1 MFKKSLLIL
10 TTWIIF
16 FTLNNVAFAT
26 PLPDGLELK
35 YDDGSDDGAFWLLP
49 GQIAAVRMTPP
60 SPPSGTHKLATARY
74 YLYDGEAKVMVFYDD
89 EGRPGSDLVG
99 GLTIDYEGEPGWYDV
114 DLQSW
119 DIRVE
124 GDFYVGIQGIDAV
137 NRCGLGHDFLE
148 GGNGRAWDYT
158 LESGWMENPAYT
170 YFIRSVILTV
180 PGVEEELAPEVMT
193 ILQCSPNPFSQSTAI
208 SYALP
213 QAGRVTL
220 SIWDAS
226 GRRVRTLVDECQAQG
241 SRSIVWDG
249 TDDAGN
255 LLPTGVYFLKLDTN
269 HSTLTRKVVLVR

>member
-74 YLYDGEAKVMVFYDD
+74 YLYDGEGKVMVFYDD
-89 EGRPGSDLVG
+89 EGRPGSDLVW

-119 DIRVE
+119 DIWVE

-158 LESGWMENPAYT
+158 LESGWVENPAYT

-180 PGVEEELAPEVMT
+180 PGVEEELTPQTMIA
-193 ILQCSPNPFSQSTAI
+193 LQCNPNPFSTSTLI

-213 QAGRVTL
+213 QAGRVTV

-226 GRRVRTLVDECQAQG
+226 GRCVRILIDANEAGGNHSVQ
-241 SRSIVWDG
+241 WDG
-249 TDDAGN
+249 ADDAGC
-255 LLPTGVYFLKLDTN
+255 LLSAGVYFSRIETDRFTI
-269 HSTLTRKVVLVR
+269 TRKVLLAR

>member
-99 GLTIDYEGEPGWYDV
+99 GLTIDYEEEPGWYDV

-124 GDFYVGIQGIDAV
+124 GDFYVGIQGIDVV
-137 NRCGLGHDFLE
+137 NRCGLGHDFLT
-148 GGNGRAWDYT
+148 GGNGRACDYT

-180 PGVEEELAPEVMT
+180 PGVKEELTPQVMT

-213 QAGRVTL
+213 QASRVTV